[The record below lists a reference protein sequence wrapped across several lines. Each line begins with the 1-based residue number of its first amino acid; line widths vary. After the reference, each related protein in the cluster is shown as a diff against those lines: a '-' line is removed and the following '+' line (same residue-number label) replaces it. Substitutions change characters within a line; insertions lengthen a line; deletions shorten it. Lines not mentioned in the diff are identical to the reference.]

1 MTLGK
6 TRSFNFYLITKV
18 FNDVIFFYS
27 EIDALKHRRP
37 MRNSNTQQLS
47 YLSYRMFAAVY
58 TSQALALYQPEA
70 RADRLC
76 DLATL
81 SQQF

>member
-1 MTLGK
+1 M
-6 TRSFNFYLITKV
+6 

-70 RADRLC
+70 RADHIC
-76 DLATL
+76 D
-81 SQQF
+81 